1 MTKIEIYIITI
12 CSLFFLGVCIIPF
25 AIIDGGVTGERDVT
39 GGVSNFPVE
48 EKTRTCEQIARQYY
62 ETHTYIEDDV
72 FDCDNMACDVWNMLK
87 TKGINAEIA
96 VGNVELDE
104 YDMEDW
110 NHAWV
115 IAEVAPNEW
124 IAIECTGGYVVYDNP
139 RYYHAGHFFN
149 NPKSL
154 RRFLE
159 VWNEY
164 YDRLDKYN
172 EAVEYY
178 NALVDEYNEAGFFRQ
193 LALEDDLERAKS
205 EVYEKEK
212 EYNNILTELN
222 TLLEYG

>member
-1 MTKIEIYIITI
+1 MPLAFDKPTSDTSEAV
-12 CSLFFLGVCIIPF
+12 SEF
-25 AIIDGGVTGERDVT
+25 APEPTL
-39 GGVSNFPVE
+39 SPVE
-48 EKTRTCEQIARQYY
+48 QKIRICEEVARQYY
-62 ETHTYIEDDV
+62 ETHTYVEDDV
-72 FDCDNMACDVWNMLK
+72 FDCDNMACDVWDMLK
-87 TKGINAEIA
+87 TKGINAKIA

-115 IAEVAPNEW
+115 IAEVAPNDW

-139 RYYHAGHFFN
+139 RYYSGHFFN
-149 NPKSL
+149 NPKNL
-154 RRFLE
+154 RRFLQL
-159 VWNEY
+159 WNEY

-212 EYNNILTELN
+212 EYNNVLTELN